1 MESHQGP
8 HLTVLVTDP
17 WGSNHTIEPGGEG
30 QLRLRPQGGPSV
42 ASCSSICQAR
52 WSWLL
57 LGFCLFSR
65 LLLSEIAWKRAMSS
79 SLSSS
84 LFQIISCYDGNLSA
98 IFLLTVVSLWW
109 TLSNEPLALPSTL
122 LVVFLLSPCLDGHFE
137 SGLSLLSGLTCA
149 L

>member
-42 ASCSSICQAR
+42 AGCSSICQAR
-52 WSWLL
+52 WSWL
-57 LGFCLFSR
+57 LFSR

-137 SGLSLLSGLTCA
+137 SGLSLLLGLTCA